1 MHKTLVLLIVGLTER
16 LLGKDTPNLSAL
28 VKRGGLRPLRTVV
41 PAVTCTVQS
50 TLLTGLPPR
59 DHGAVANGWYFH
71 EQAEVWLWRQSNRLI
86 GGEKIWERGKK
97 LDAAF
102 TCANMF
108 WWYNMYS
115 TVDIS
120 ATPRPMYPADGRKL
134 PDHYAEP
141 PALRD
146 ELNSTLGTFP
156 LFKFWG
162 PMTSIEASRWIARA
176 TQHVR
181 RTRQPTLT
189 LCYLPH
195 LDYCLQKWGPD
206 ADDPRVAQDLRE
218 IDSVAGELIEEAEN
232 DGDHVVVVSEYGIV
246 PVREAVHINRALR
259 EAGLVRTR
267 NEMGRELLDVGASKA
282 FAMADH
288 QVAHVYLQHG
298 ADSHAIKRLLESLD
312 GVAQVLDE
320 EGKRAI
326 GLDHPRSGDLVALS
340 APDRWFSYYWWL
352 DDARAPDFARTVDI
366 HRKPGYDPMELFL
379 DPDIS
384 LPMLKVARRL
394 LARKLG
400 FRNLLDVTPIKG
412 TGLVK
417 GSHGLLTEKP
427 QDGPLIISSAPD
439 LLPEGAMD
447 ATAFKDFVLA
457 HVFGP
462 RLTLSHGMQG
472 IEQ

>member
-28 VKRGGLRPLRTVV
+28 VKRGGMRPLRTVV

-50 TLLTGLPPR
+50 TLLTGLSPR
-59 DHGAVANGWYFH
+59 DHGAVANGWYFR

-86 GGEKIWERGKK
+86 AGEKIWERGKK

-141 PALRD
+141 PELRD
-146 ELNSTLGTFP
+146 ELNNILGTFP

-162 PMTSIEASRWIARA
+162 PMTSIDASRWIARA

-195 LDYCLQKWGPD
+195 LDYGLQKWGPD
-206 ADDPRVAQDLRE
+206 TEDPRLAQDLRD
-218 IDSVAGELIEEAEN
+218 IDAVAGELIEEAHRS
-232 DGDHVVVVSEYGIV
+232 GDHIVVISEYGIV

-259 EAGLVRTR
+259 QAGLVRVR

-288 QVAHVYLQHG
+288 QIAHVYLEHG
-298 ADSHAIKRLLESLD
+298 ADSRMIKGLLESLD
-312 GVAQVLDE
+312 GVAHVLDE
-320 EGKRAI
+320 EGKRAM

-340 APDRWFSYYWWL
+340 ARDRWFSYYWWL
-352 DDARAPDFARTVDI
+352 DDAKAPDFARTVDI

-379 DPDIS
+379 DPAIS
-384 LPMLKVARRL
+384 LPKLKVARRL
-394 LARKLG
+394 LARNLG

-412 TGLVK
+412 TSLVK
-417 GSHGLLTEKP
+417 GSHGLVTELA
-427 QDGPLIISSAPD
+427 QDGPLVISSAPD
-439 LLPEGAMD
+439 LLPEGSLH
-447 ATAFKDFVLA
+447 ATAFKDLILA
-457 HVFGP
+457 HVFAPELAPPCGA
-462 RLTLSHGMQG
+462 QG
-472 IEQ
+472 SE